1 MTRATGQPPP
11 PRFYAP
17 PPTPPEPPEPE
28 ERGRARRGQ
37 TWQLVALLGAIVL
50 VLGAVFVVVTRK
62 GPSDKSREAAGNPNV
77 VHTVAGELKGRQ
89 EATLEVEG
97 GAESVIVHNAD
108 LSGLLFS
115 ASTLPGSS
123 VEPVAT
129 DEGGV
134 VKIGLK
140 GTSVAGQATVHVY
153 LNQAVRWQ
161 LRLAGGGLQ
170 QQVDFAA
177 GKLAGL
183 EIMSSAGT
191 IELTLPKPDG
201 TIPVKLAGG
210 AGQLSIHVPNGPP
223 VQLKLG
229 PNSTAGTVTV
239 DGKPRTGV
247 QAGTVITPDGWA
259 NAKDR
264 FDIEV
269 GGGIAVITVDRR

>member
-1 MTRATGQPPP
+1 
-11 PRFYAP
+11 
-17 PPTPPEPPEPE
+17 
-28 ERGRARRGQ
+28 
-37 TWQLVALLGAIVL
+37 LVALLGAIVL
-50 VLGAVFVVVTRK
+50 VLAAVFVIVTRK
-62 GPSDKSREAAGNPNV
+62 GAGEKNSEAAGNPNV

-123 VEPVAT
+123 VEPVANDDGT
-129 DEGGV
+129 T

-153 LNQAVRWQ
+153 LNQSVRWQ

-170 QQVDFAA
+170 QQVDFAG
-177 GKLAGL
+177 GKLAGIEML
-183 EIMSSAGT
+183 ASAGT

-201 TIPVKLAGG
+201 SVPVKLAGG
-210 AGQLSIHVPNGPP
+210 AGQLSIHAPNGPP

-229 PNSTAGTVTV
+229 PNSTVGTVTV
-239 DGKPRTGV
+239 DGRARTGV
-247 QAGTVITPDGWA
+247 AAGTVLTPDGWA